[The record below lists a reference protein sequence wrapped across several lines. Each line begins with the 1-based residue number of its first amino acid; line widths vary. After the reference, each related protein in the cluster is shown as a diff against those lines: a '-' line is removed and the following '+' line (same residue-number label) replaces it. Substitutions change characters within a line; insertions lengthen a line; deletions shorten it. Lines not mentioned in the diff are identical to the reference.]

1 MPHMNIAH
9 HCALAI
15 PGKFGI
21 RAQKWNS
28 LVSEP
33 IQHGVADGLPT
44 RLAFAQFRRSRNL
57 ETWRRQKSNV
67 GNETRETNAFEQS
80 TQIQTAACL
89 KLKLVCRSSPNCA
102 GAESAQVILQFAL
115 PDAQGLIGELACYRQ
130 FLRQIIAAL
139 PLPGLQRSFHS
150 CILQLRDIAT

>member
-1 MPHMNIAH
+1 MPHMNVAQ

-33 IQHGVADGLPT
+33 IQHGVADGLPP

-57 ETWRRQKSNV
+57 ETWRRQKSYI
-67 GNETRETNAFEQS
+67 GDEPSEPDAFEQRA
-80 TQIQTAACL
+80 QIQTAACL
-89 KLKLVCRSSPNCA
+89 KLKLARRKLPSGA
-102 GAESAQVILQFAL
+102 GAKSAQIILQFAL
-115 PDAQGLIGELACYRQ
+115 PDAQ
-130 FLRQIIAAL
+130 
-139 PLPGLQRSFHS
+139 
-150 CILQLRDIAT
+150 